1 MRLFGLETEYG
12 ISREDLE
19 TMDPVVESMEL
30 VRAHVTASFE
40 RTWDYRGEDPHED
53 ARGFRV
59 SGLQQDREEEEFARK
74 DAHRPF
80 SFHEMKSDLVL
91 PNGARFYNDHTHPE
105 YSSAECRTIR
115 DLVAQDRA
123 GERIVQAAAD
133 RRNKALGGPHVQLY
147 KNNTDFHGHSYGC
160 HDNYLVARSIPFS
173 KLAEDLLPFLV
184 SRQLIAGTGKVG
196 VETQDAGF
204 RPGPFQLSQRADF
217 MECELSVD
225 TMHNRPILNTRDE
238 PHADRSR
245 YRRLHLIVGDANMC
259 EYATALKVGTT
270 RLVLD
275 LIARD
280 AAPSLG
286 LADPVA
292 AIRAVS
298 RDPDLKALVPRKA
311 GGTISGLEIQEA
323 YYLASLRTLS
333 GLDEETDWILR
344 EWGETLT
351 RLEKDRTRL
360 VGRIDWV
367 TKLWLLEAF
376 MQEERIGLD
385 DPWLAS
391 LDLEYHNV
399 NPARGLFLGL
409 EAEGKTERIVTDA
422 DIEAARSTGPA
433 DTRGGI
439 RGLCVRRFGDQIAS
453 LQWERIHFKGWVLP
467 ETLEMGD
474 LFEPEA
480 VSDLHRLFEESP
492 SPADAL
498 KTWRA
503 NKENKP

>member
-1 MRLFGLETEYG
+1 
-12 ISREDLE
+12 
-19 TMDPVVESMEL
+19 
-30 VRAHVTASFE
+30 
-40 RTWDYRGEDPHED
+40 
-53 ARGFRV
+53 
-59 SGLQQDREEEEFARK
+59 
-74 DAHRPF
+74 
-80 SFHEMKSDLVL
+80 
-91 PNGARFYNDHTHPE
+91 
-105 YSSAECRTIR
+105 
-115 DLVAQDRA
+115 
-123 GERIVQAAAD
+123 
-133 RRNKALGGPHVQLY
+133 
-147 KNNTDFHGHSYGC
+147 
-160 HDNYLVARSIPFS
+160 
-173 KLAEDLLPFLV
+173 
-184 SRQLIAGTGKVG
+184 
-196 VETQDAGF
+196 
-204 RPGPFQLSQRADF
+204 
-217 MECELSVD
+217 
-225 TMHNRPILNTRDE
+225 
-238 PHADRSR
+238 
-245 YRRLHLIVGDANMC
+245 
-259 EYATALKVGTT
+259 
-270 RLVLD
+270 VLD
-275 LIARD
+275 LLARD

-323 YYLASLRTLS
+323 YYLASRRTLS

-351 RLEKDRTRL
+351 RLEQDRTRL

-367 TKLWLLEAF
+367 TKLWLLETF
-376 MQEERIGLD
+376 MQEERIGWN

-453 LQWERIHFKGWVLP
+453 LQWERIHFKGWGLP
-467 ETLEMGD
+467 ETLDMGD

-498 KTWRA
+498 KTWRT